1 MTNHDGCCIT
11 PFRYRPSPTRHQ
23 KNTKNSVFLVTI
35 ENTDFFRRRHVHFCL
50 SLSDFISTETF
61 LARTVHTFFLN
72 CDAALCCNNLSQR
85 TEIFFCFT
93 KFVDAGRMSSRFS
106 PKLLTIQICIRT
118 SSMKPS
124 PHAPPSS
131 DHNRDGEEE
140 YLLRFGPIIAVL

>member
-1 MTNHDGCCIT
+1 MVVVLLLFDTDRH
-11 PFRYRPSPTRHQ
+11 RPDTKKTRKIQ
-23 KNTKNSVFLVTI
+23 FSWSLSKI
-35 ENTDFFRRRHVHFCL
+35 QDFFRRRHVHFCL

-85 TEIFFCFT
+85 AEIFFCFT